1 MIFTRTVLSYTGP
14 VPPPQDSASF
24 FTRRWGNRETRV
36 TGDEAHGTMGTKKEE
51 RQSDVTSCP
60 FSPSRPPFRT
70 WKEIGLGTRQGT
82 EHICMHNMILSRG
95 SLLPG

>member
-1 MIFTRTVLSYTGP
+1 MILTRTVLSYTGP

-51 RQSDVTSCP
+51 AKRRNVLP
-60 FSPSRPPFRT
+60 VFSFPPSFAHMERNRS
-70 WKEIGLGTRQGT
+70 WYEAR
-82 EHICMHNMILSRG
+82 H
-95 SLLPG
+95 